1 VLVLLLV
8 AGDATQLV
16 ETHTVEFRRIAPVLG
31 VLVDGV
37 RADRYR
43 VAFWDHVARG
53 GAQAV
58 GVCDYAGDVDLKVLV
73 GYNLC
78 VGEGMLTKGGWI
90 HALGFSRE
98 GVEFAEFRQ
107 CCFVEN
113 TTFANDIDDLLAEFL
128 DVLRVAG

>member
-1 VLVLLLV
+1 MLVLLLV
-8 AGDATQLV
+8 AGDAAQLV
-16 ETHTVEFRRIAPVLG
+16 EAHTVEFRGVAPVLG

-37 RADRYR
+37 RADCYC

-58 GVCDYAGDVDLKVLV
+58 GVCDDAGDVDLEVLV
-73 GYNLC
+73 EYNLC
-78 VGEGMLTKGGWI
+78 VEEGVLTKGGWI
-90 HALGFSRE
+90 HALGFSCE

>member
-1 VLVLLLV
+1 MLVLLLV
-8 AGDATQLV
+8 AGDTTQLV
-16 ETHTVEFRRIAPVLG
+16 ETHTVEFRGVTPVLG

-37 RADRYR
+37 CADRYC
-43 VAFWDHVARG
+43 VALWDHVARG

-107 CCFVEN
+107 CCFVKD
-113 TTFANDIDDLLAEFL
+113 TTFANNIDDLLAEFL
-128 DVLRVAG
+128 DVLWVAG